1 MLVKD
6 IMIKEGLVTISPM
19 ATIRDAIHLMKEKD
33 VKSLIVEKNRPEDA
47 YGILTYKSILSS
59 IVAEEGDID
68 LVNVYDI
75 YAKPAIQISEQ
86 MDIKYAAQMMV
97 RNSIKRILVI
107 DNNELEGIVTMSD
120 IIGFLIEQVVEEA

>member
-6 IMIKEGLVTISPM
+6 IMVKEGLVTISPM
-19 ATIRDAIHLMKEKD
+19 ATIRDAIHLMNEKG

-86 MDIKYAAQMMV
+86 LDIKYAAQMMV

-120 IIGFLIEQVVEEA
+120 IIGFLIEQVVEES